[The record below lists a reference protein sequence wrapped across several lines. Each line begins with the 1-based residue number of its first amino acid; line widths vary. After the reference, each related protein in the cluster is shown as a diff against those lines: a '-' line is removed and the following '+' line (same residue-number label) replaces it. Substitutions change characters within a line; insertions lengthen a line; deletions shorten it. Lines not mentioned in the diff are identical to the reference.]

1 MCTCIAEHA
10 LITGSGKGPQ
20 GWFPLNQAVV
30 GFDHPFH
37 APFGHAVLLDFLNS
51 ELGVES
57 RVGVEMNIASA
68 KALIESLQAA
78 VAAAELSGVA
88 E

>member
-1 MCTCIAEHA
+1 VCTCIAERTV
-10 LITGSGKGPQ
+10 ITGSGKGAH
-20 GWFPLNQAVV
+20 GWFPVSQAVV

-37 APFGHAVLLDFLNS
+37 APFGHAVLLDFLNP

-68 KALIESLQAA
+68 KALIEKLQAA
-78 VAAAELSGVA
+78 VAAAELTGVA

>member
-10 LITGSGKGPQ
+10 VITGSGKGPH
-20 GWFPLNQAVV
+20 GWFPVNQAVV

-37 APFGHAVLLDFLNS
+37 APFGHAVLLDFLNP

-57 RVGVEMNIASA
+57 RVGVEINIASA
-68 KALIESLQAA
+68 RALIEKLQAA
-78 VAAAELSGVA
+78 VDAAELSGVA